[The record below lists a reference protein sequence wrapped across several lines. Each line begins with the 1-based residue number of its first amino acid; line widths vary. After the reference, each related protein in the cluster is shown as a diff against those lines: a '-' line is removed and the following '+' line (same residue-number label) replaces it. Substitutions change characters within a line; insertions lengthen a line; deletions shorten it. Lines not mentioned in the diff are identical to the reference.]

1 LQLIVFYRSELEFQG
16 NEGDVM
22 SWVDSGFIA
31 FDTETTGV
39 DVGIDRIVSAAAIE
53 FRDGIEVSSQEWLIK
68 VDVEIPPGASAVHG
82 ITNEMSQSQGL
93 DQVEALASIR
103 EFLASRN
110 LPVVCFNSQFDRSIL
125 DSNLERVGREPLSGI
140 FDICPY
146 VIDKQMDKFVKGK
159 AQRRLQPTVARYGL
173 ELNEADWH
181 GALADARITGALLLA
196 QQVRY
201 PNLFTDQPDELA
213 ESVSLWRE
221 DQDASFKAWLAKQPP
236 LPS

>member
-1 LQLIVFYRSELEFQG
+1 
-16 NEGDVM
+16 M

-39 DVGIDRIVSAAAIE
+39 DVGADRIVSAAAIE
-53 FRDGIEVSSQEWLIK
+53 FRDGIEVSAQEWLIK
-68 VDVEIPPGASAVHG
+68 VDVEIPAGASEVHG

-93 DQVEALASIR
+93 DQVAALASIR
-103 EFLASRN
+103 EFLVSRQ

-125 DSNLERVGREPLSGI
+125 DSNLERVGLEPLSGVL
-140 FDICPY
+140 DICPY

-181 GALADARITGALLLA
+181 GALADSRITGLLLLA
-196 QQVRY
+196 QQIRY
-201 PNLFTDQPDELA
+201 PHLFTTEPDELA
-213 ESVSLWRE
+213 ESISLWRE
-221 DQDASFKAWLAKQPP
+221 EQDASFNAWLAKQPP
-236 LPS
+236 LSS

>member
-1 LQLIVFYRSELEFQG
+1 
-16 NEGDVM
+16 M
-22 SWVDSGFIA
+22 TWVDSGFIA

-39 DVGIDRIVSAAAIE
+39 DVGVDRIVSAAAVE
-53 FRDGIEVSSQEWLIK
+53 FRDGVEVSSREWLIK
-68 VDVEIPPGASAVHG
+68 VDVEIPEAASEVHG

-93 DQVEALASIR
+93 VQVEALTSIR
-103 EFLASRN
+103 EYLVSSKI
-110 LPVVCFNSQFDRSIL
+110 PVVCFNSQFDRAIL
-125 DSNLERVGREPLSGI
+125 DFNLERVGLEPLSGV

-146 VIDKQMDKFVKGK
+146 VIDKQMDKYVKGK

-181 GALADARITGALLLA
+181 GALADSRITGLLLLA

-201 PNLFTDQPDELA
+201 PHLFTSEPDELA

-221 DQDASFKAWLAKQPP
+221 EQDVSFKAWKAAQPP
-236 LPS
+236 LS

>member
-1 LQLIVFYRSELEFQG
+1 
-16 NEGDVM
+16 M
-22 SWVDSGFIA
+22 SWVDSGFVA

-39 DVGIDRIVSAAAIE
+39 DAGVDRIVSAAAIE
-53 FRDGIEVSSQEWLIK
+53 FRDGVEVSAQEWLIK
-68 VDVEIPPGASAVHG
+68 VDVEIPQAASAVHG

-93 DQVEALASIR
+93 GQAEALASIR
-103 EFLASRN
+103 EFLMSRD

-125 DSNLERVGREPLSGI
+125 DSNLERVGLGSLSGVS
-140 FDICPY
+140 DVCPY

-181 GALADARITGALLLA
+181 GALADARITGLLLLA
-196 QQVRY
+196 QQERY
-201 PNLFTDQPDELA
+201 PNLFTGQPEELA

-221 DQDASFKAWLAKQPP
+221 EQNASFKAWLAKQPP
-236 LPS
+236 LTS